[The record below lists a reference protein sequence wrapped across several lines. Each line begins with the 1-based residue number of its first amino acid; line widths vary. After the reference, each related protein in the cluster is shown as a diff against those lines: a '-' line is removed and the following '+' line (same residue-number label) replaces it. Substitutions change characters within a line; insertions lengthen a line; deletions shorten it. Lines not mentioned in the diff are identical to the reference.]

1 MTKQAAAY
9 EEYSFYAEH
18 AWRAERAGRHSDA
31 EHYRAMAQ
39 DAVAQLRRE
48 ERTNGRVH

>member
-1 MTKQAAAY
+1 MSKQAAAF
-9 EEYSFYAEH
+9 EEYAYFAEL
-18 AWRAERAGRHSDA
+18 AWRAERAGNHSDA

-48 ERTNGRVH
+48 ERQ